1 MDNDDSNYIDE
12 IIDTLNKEEYKK
24 MTLKDVINLHY
35 DKMINEVI
43 ENITNELKKNY
54 EETIQVKNELQ
65 NIIITNNE

>member
-24 MTLKDVINLHY
+24 MTLKDVINMHY

>member
-1 MDNDDSNYIDE
+1 MDNDDNNYIDE

-24 MTLKDVINLHY
+24 MTLKDVINMHY

-43 ENITNELKKNY
+43 ENITNDLKKNY

-65 NIIITNNE
+65 NIIITNNK

>member
-43 ENITNELKKNY
+43 ENITNDLKKNY

>member
-1 MDNDDSNYIDE
+1 MDNDESNYIDE

-43 ENITNELKKNY
+43 ENITNDLKKNY

>member
-1 MDNDDSNYIDE
+1 MDNDDNNYIDE

-24 MTLKDVINLHY
+24 MTLKDVINMHY

-43 ENITNELKKNY
+43 ENITNDLKKNY

-65 NIIITNNE
+65 NIIINNDK

>member
-1 MDNDDSNYIDE
+1 MDNDESNYIDE

-24 MTLKDVINLHY
+24 MTLKDVINMHY

-43 ENITNELKKNY
+43 ENITNDLKKNY